1 MHNEVLLRP
10 VEDSW
15 CESCTGN
22 ITEEE
27 TWCNA
32 AVQTNKGTQI
42 ASNCQVNQVNLP
54 KASVALAFAACA
66 LHIQLFRSKP
76 WGNKRMNWSGHN
88 IHDTICLPIFCILLI
103 LQFLRLSHICTL
115 PKTWIIGNLLWHNQT
130 LWQDWIVCTGFAI
143 LMLSSERFKQVKER
157 LIFAWVQRASLCL
170 TKPVLKQSAYQ
181 GTVHARCEQTSV
193 NCPTFFWMQCCLGPE
208 GPRWWVPQEG
218 TPLCLSSTWQN
229 LGIQWNFCES
239 GIHNPNHCLEI

>member
-143 LMLSSERFKQVKER
+143 LMLSMRK
-157 LIFAWVQRASLCL
+157 VQAG
-170 TKPVLKQSAYQ
+170 Q
-181 GTVHARCEQTSV
+181 GTSDI
-193 NCPTFFWMQCCLGPE
+193 CLGPASF
-208 GPRWWVPQEG
+208 
-218 TPLCLSSTWQN
+218 TLSDQTRPEAKCVSRDRSRKVRTN
-229 LGIQWNFCES
+229 
-239 GIHNPNHCLEI
+239 